1 MFMSI
6 LTLYSFSPLF
16 THWNML
22 SPALVTAGCNR
33 NRMTIILTTMFLFM
47 SSIYF
52 FNGIQTINHMMIY
65 KIIRNSGSSAIRNVL
80 NIVAFGANPFIS
92 LSCMN
97 QSSDTND
104 SEANPTIWTGEN
116 ISEKLCG

>member
-6 LTLYSFSPLF
+6 LTLYSLSPLL

-33 NRMTIILTTMFLFM
+33 NRMTMMLTTMFLFM
-47 SSIYF
+47 SSKYF
-52 FNGIQTINHMMIY
+52 FKGTHTINHIMIY
-65 KIIRNSGSSAIRNVL
+65 NIIRNNGSNEIRNVL
-80 NIVAFGANPFIS
+80 NIVAFGANAFIS

-97 QSSDTND
+97 QSTDTND
-104 SEANPTIWTGEN
+104 SEAKPTTSTGEN
-116 ISEKLCG
+116 ISVKL